1 MLSTNK
7 NDLIEALCFKYLDVG
22 NETFKIDLKQNECIY
37 ARDCLSMTL
46 YQNMFNW
53 IVNKINLSLETE
65 SNIFIGIL
73 DIFGFESFKQNNF
86 EQLCI
91 NYTNEN
97 LQQQFNKYVFKLEQ
111 IEYEK
116 EKINWEMIKFPD
128 NQECLDLIH
137 SKNGIFKMLDEECM
151 LPKGSDNSFNRKL
164 NKKFSN
170 HPFYLTKKINA
181 DQYLGIKHY
190 AGNIFYSTKLFC
202 NKNMNLISPE
212 IFSFIKSINFP
223 QSICND
229 NDINFSRIKLKS
241 VVNNFKTQ
249 LNKLLKSI
257 DLTDTHYIRC
267 LKPNDTN
274 KPNIFDRK
282 LITSQLRYCGV
293 LEAIRVARAGYP
305 IRFTF
310 SDFIDRYR
318 VIDSNPDLNS
328 NKILNLLNKNRFQ
341 LGLTKIF
348 LKNDSYILIE
358 EIRKNKL
365 NLIAI
370 LIQKNIRMFIQFKK
384 YKFIL
389 NKIIILQTFNRIII
403 SKNTLI
409 SLKKYKLALLLQTN
423 YRSYLTRKR
432 FLNILYSIKIIQK
445 KFRNFT
451 FRKKTFYCIIIQKY
465 FRSFITKKKF
475 LFFIKNICIIQKH
488 IRKFLKNK
496 NHIKKLN
503 DNLIKNIRLKDN
515 FIKQKNNEI
524 SSLINTIQNKDL
536 LIKKTD
542 SIIDNLSTKLNN
554 TKVIIK
560 EHKNVIYDLEMN

>member
-1 MLSTNK
+1 
-7 NDLIEALCFKYLDVG
+7 
-22 NETFKIDLKQNECIY
+22 
-37 ARDCLSMTL
+37 
-46 YQNMFNW
+46 MF
-53 IVNKINLSLETE
+53 
-65 SNIFIGIL
+65 
-73 DIFGFESFKQNNF
+73 
-86 EQLCI
+86 
-91 NYTNEN
+91 
-97 LQQQFNKYVFKLEQ
+97 
-111 IEYEK
+111 
-116 EKINWEMIKFPD
+116 
-128 NQECLDLIH
+128 
-137 SKNGIFKMLDEECM
+137 
-151 LPKGSDNSFNRKL
+151 
-164 NKKFSN
+164 
-170 HPFYLTKKINA
+170 
-181 DQYLGIKHY
+181 
-190 AGNIFYSTKLFC
+190 
-202 NKNMNLISPE
+202 
-212 IFSFIKSINFP
+212 
-223 QSICND
+223 
-229 NDINFSRIKLKS
+229 
-241 VVNNFKTQ
+241 
-249 LNKLLKSI
+249 
-257 DLTDTHYIRC
+257 
-267 LKPNDTN
+267 KPNDTN

-451 FRKKTFYCIIIQKY
+451 FRKKTFYCIIFQKY
-465 FRSFITKKKF
+465 FNFFFTKKKF
-475 LFFIKNICIIQKH
+475 LFFFKNICIIQKH

-496 NHIKKLN
+496 KNIKKLN

-560 EHKNVIYDLEMN
+560 EHKNVIYDLENELNEKDDYIDNIKNELNIKNEFVKKKMIN